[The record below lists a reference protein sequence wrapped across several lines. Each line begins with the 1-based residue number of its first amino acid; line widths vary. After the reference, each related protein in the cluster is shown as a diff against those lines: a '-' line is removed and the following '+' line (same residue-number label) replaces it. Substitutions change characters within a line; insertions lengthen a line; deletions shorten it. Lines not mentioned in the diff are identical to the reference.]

1 MLLYL
6 QIDLPG
12 THERPLWITVP
23 HPRVLLLNAY
33 LVSAAA
39 KRDSAGRNPKK
50 KVFATEGL
58 RSWAAEG
65 IRDVPRKHYFFIT
78 PNVRS
83 RLDFAGNSR

>member
-1 MLLYL
+1 MSPYL
-6 QIDLPG
+6 QIDLLG
-12 THERPLWITVP
+12 ANERPLWITVP
-23 HPRVLLLNAY
+23 HPRVLLLSAY

-39 KRDSAGRNPKK
+39 KRDAAGRNPKK

-65 IRDVPRKHYFFIT
+65 IRDVPRKHYFSIT

-83 RLDFAGNSR
+83 RLDFAGNSQ